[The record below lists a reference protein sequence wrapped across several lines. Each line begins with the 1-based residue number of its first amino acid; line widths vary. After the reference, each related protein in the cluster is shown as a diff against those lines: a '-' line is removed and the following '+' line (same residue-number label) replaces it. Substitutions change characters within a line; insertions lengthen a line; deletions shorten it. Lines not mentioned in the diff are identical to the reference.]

1 MTAKNNAYENATAL
15 YLNSVPSDKQS
26 ESAPGVV
33 IETITRTV
41 DLKKP
46 YRFSSGFSSDN
57 AMALTLGGTIFMS
70 SGAGLMAAVPQLI
83 VVGAIATLASTAAM
97 SVGAWSAFMGP
108 SRKQLFRNRFR
119 KWWNA
124 QPELK
129 HFLLPTVTSDRLW
142 EGFTHLY
149 RDDDKFT
156 LEVKSITGDLC
167 FLTVNSQ
174 EGTLLSVQFEEKHEQ
189 VFQED
194 KLIVPSDPE
203 MDKAANEACI
213 AIRYSMYK
221 LKNQNLSV
229 EERHAVE
236 RVLGDL
242 DQLLQLYAESVKEHS
257 SSLLMKGLNS
267 LKVEAEILQDQFSA
281 GNTKNMRAHLDYISQ
296 RQEHGM
302 KLTD

>member
-1 MTAKNNAYENATAL
+1 MTIKDDAYEKDAAL
-15 YLNSVPSDKQS
+15 YLNFFTSDRQV
-26 ESAPGVV
+26 EPAPNTV
-33 IETITRTV
+33 IETVTRTV
-41 DLKKP
+41 NLKKP

-70 SGAGLMAAVPQLI
+70 SGAGLIAVAPQLI
-83 VVGAIATLASTAAM
+83 VVGALATLASTAAM
-97 SVGAWSAFMGP
+97 TVGAWSAFMGP
-108 SRKQLFRNRFR
+108 TRQQLFRNRFR
-119 KWWNA
+119 KWWSA

-129 HFLLPTVTSDRLW
+129 HFLLPSATSDRLW

-174 EGTLLSVQFEEKHEQ
+174 KGTLLSVHFEEKHEQ
-189 VFQED
+189 VFHED
-194 KLIVPSDPE
+194 KLVVPSDPE
-203 MDKAANEACI
+203 MDKAANEACV

-242 DQLLQLYAESVKEHS
+242 DQLLQLYAESAKEQS
-257 SSLLMKGLNS
+257 SSLLMEGLSS
-267 LKVEAEILQDQFSA
+267 LRAEAEILQDQFSA